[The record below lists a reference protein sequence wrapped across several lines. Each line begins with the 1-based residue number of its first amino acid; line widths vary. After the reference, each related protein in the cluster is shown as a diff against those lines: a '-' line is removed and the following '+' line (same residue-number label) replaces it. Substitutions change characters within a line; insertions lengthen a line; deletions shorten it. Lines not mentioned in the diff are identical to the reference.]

1 MNALKKYLSEE
12 LRKELPGKLAQI
24 EAIPY
29 RKIDY
34 GTFNVERAKKSAILI
49 LFFLKE
55 NQPYIVLI
63 QRPKYNGA
71 HSGQIA
77 FPGGK
82 VEESDKNIV
91 HTALREANEE
101 IGVVMDDVDVVGQ
114 LTDMYIPVS
123 NFLVAPV
130 VGFVDY
136 MPNFIPEEREVAEII
151 NLKVAD
157 LNSVNKLS
165 TAKVNFANNK
175 IVNVP
180 CFDFDGKIVWGATAV
195 MLNELRWILR
205 EYSKS

>member
-1 MNALKKYLSEE
+1 
-12 LRKELPGKLAQI
+12 
-24 EAIPY
+24 
-29 RKIDY
+29 
-34 GTFNVERAKKSAILI
+34 
-49 LFFLKE
+49 
-55 NQPYIVLI
+55 
-63 QRPKYNGA
+63 
-71 HSGQIA
+71 
-77 FPGGK
+77 
-82 VEESDKNIV
+82 
-91 HTALREANEE
+91 
-101 IGVVMDDVDVVGQ
+101 MDDVDVVGQ